1 MKKSIIITCLTV
13 LGTISIHAQKTKK
26 SGSLNSLFGVNVQE
40 SHDKFEGT
48 TTYRMTGNK
57 VKINGAVAGGVLKG
71 ALGLITKNPKFSIMT
86 TRLQLEN
93 HITKDSVNHLAVI
106 FKISLEDNGAFRVME
121 GESLI
126 FLADGQRIGLSTD
139 GAFNQD
145 DFVID
150 GDSKTHARYA
160 ITQSQIE
167 QIINSEVVEFRIMQ
181 DGYQLGEAEARDK
194 GDTSFEGSF
203 SKKNFKAW
211 QDFYENYI
219 INTPNKS

>member
-1 MKKSIIITCLTV
+1 MRISICTICLLLISLTTLQSQQV
-13 LGTISIHAQKTKK
+13 KREKNGLAGLLGT
-26 SGSLNSLFGVNVQE
+26 NVEE

-71 ALGLITKNPKFSIMT
+71 ALGLITKNPKISIIT

-93 HITKDSVNHLAVI
+93 HITADSISHLAVI
-106 FKISLEDNGAFRVME
+106 FKISLEDNGTFGVME

-145 DFVID
+145 DFELD
-150 GDSKTHARYA
+150 GDSKTHARYP
-160 ITQSQIE
+160 ITQEQIE
-167 QIINSEVVEFRIMQ
+167 QIINAEIVEFRIMQ
-181 DGYQLGEAEARDK
+181 EGFQLGEAQARDK

-211 QDFYENYI
+211 QSFYQNYV
-219 INTPNKS
+219 INTP